1 MCFAGPLEFESAN
14 GTKRSDAAFLDLL
27 RKETGPGEDTPAPT
41 LAQIKKFKLK
51 ETDIAKVGGLLTKH
65 DKI

>member
-1 MCFAGPLEFESAN
+1 MLCVAGPLGFESAN

-27 RKETGPGEDTPAPT
+27 RKETGPGEDRSAPT

-51 ETDIAKVGGLLTKH
+51 ETDIAKVGAFLT
-65 DKI
+65 